1 MVFLTVLGIA
11 IALVLLTG
19 LVCFNGLADR
29 KQEIRVA
36 WAGMDHELKQRYA
49 VLSRLIA
56 ASGSVNPKPAQIDE
70 IMTAKNQAA
79 VAFDP
84 KQLAVAETMLTQS
97 VRSLPVTGDP
107 QIDGVRRELATSET
121 VIGQA
126 IARYNDRVA
135 GFNTMLE
142 SFPNNI
148 LRHVLGF
155 GPETEFHAGESAFA

>member
-19 LVCFNGLADR
+19 LVSFNGLADR

-36 WAGMDHELKQRYA
+36 WGGMDQELKRRYA

-56 ASGSVNPKPAQIDE
+56 ASGSLNPRPVQIDQ
-70 IMTAKNQAA
+70 IMAAKNQAA

-84 KQLAVAETMLTQS
+84 KQLAVAETILTQS

-107 QIDGVRRELATSET
+107 QIDGVRKELAVQET
-121 VIGQA
+121 AIGQA

-135 GFNTMLE
+135 GFNATLD

-148 LRHVLGF
+148 LRRVLGF
-155 GPETEFHAGESAFA
+155 RPETEFHAGEG